1 MNMINWF
8 ILSVLLLCLCV
19 YCSYSIFTDSD
30 DISLKYFFEDK
41 TSTIITICL
50 VSLTIFSGWWIHY
63 TYVTPGS
70 DIHHERM
77 INDYTME
84 VTEYS
89 ISGDSLILHNIKR
102 PIYHSG
108 VIINVKEEGRWV
120 GKVVQTYYI
129 VTVKLNDGRT
139 VTEELTNNPCVKV
152 NNDIKVTETFYPSHS
167 LKINF

>member
-1 MNMINWF
+1 MINWF
-8 ILSVLLLCLCV
+8 ILSILLLGLCV
-19 YCSYSIFTDSD
+19 YVWYSIFTDSD
-30 DISLKYFFEDK
+30 DISLKYFFENK

-50 VSLTIFSGWWIHY
+50 ILLTIFSGWGIYH

-89 ISGDSLILHNIKR
+89 ISGDSLILHSVKR
-102 PIYHSG
+102 PIYHCG
-108 VIINVKEEGRWV
+108 VITNVKEEGRLV
-120 GKVVQTYYI
+120 GKVIQTYYI

-139 VTEELTNNPCVKV
+139 VTEEFTNNPCVKV
-152 NNDIKVTETFYPSHS
+152 NNGINVTEKFYPSHS

>member
-1 MNMINWF
+1 MISWF
-8 ILSVLLLCLCV
+8 IISILFLGFCV
-19 YCSYSIFTDSD
+19 YCWYFIFTDN
-30 DISLKYFFEDK
+30 DIVSLKYFFEDK
-41 TSTIITICL
+41 ASTIITICL
-50 VSLTIFSGWWIHY
+50 LSLTIFSGWLIYY

-70 DIHHERM
+70 DIHHEKM

-89 ISGDSLILHNIKR
+89 ISGDSLIRQNIKR
-102 PIYHSG
+102 PIYHCG
-108 VIINVKEEGRWV
+108 VITNIKKESRLM
-120 GKVVQTYYI
+120 GKVHQTHYI

-152 NNDIKVTETFYPSHS
+152 NNGIKVTETFYPSHS